1 MTKLSLLNKQDKP
14 FDRKAIQRALEKE
27 HACYV
32 LITCSNPSEKG
43 EMQVELSYEGD
54 EGLASYL
61 LESAQSTFKKPEDFC
76 EF

>member
-1 MTKLSLLNKQDKP
+1 MAKLALYGDKGKT
-14 FDRKAIQRALEKE
+14 FDRKAIQRELEKN

-32 LITCSNPSEKG
+32 LITCSVPSEKG

-61 LESAQSTFKKPEDFC
+61 LESAQSTFQRPEDFC
-76 EF
+76 EY